1 MDDAKECDMCG
12 RQVNRIVKCRIEDSI
27 LNVCTNCSEH
37 GAVIK
42 APKPVFSRRVS
53 DSVLPESVVP
63 DAASRI
69 RRAREKQNLSM
80 ELLAKKMKEKE
91 SVLHRIEQGKFTP
104 PINLARKI
112 ERVLRIVLI
121 DKGGADLAETNT
133 PKAGGALTLGDL
145 LKEKLERKN

>member
-12 RQVNRIVKCRIEDSI
+12 RQANRIIKCRIEGSV
-27 LNVCTNCSEH
+27 LSVCTRCAEY

-42 APKPVFSRRVS
+42 APKPVFSRSVS
-53 DSVLPESVVP
+53 DTVLPESVVP

-80 ELLAKKMKEKE
+80 ELLAQKMKEKE
-91 SVLHRIEQGKFTP
+91 SVLHRIEQGKFIP

-121 DKGGADLAETNT
+121 DKGDADSVETNS
-133 PKAGGALTLGDL
+133 PKATGALTLGDL
-145 LKEKLERKN
+145 LKEKLEKKN

>member
-1 MDDAKECDMCG
+1 M
-12 RQVNRIVKCRIEDSI
+12 
-27 LNVCTNCSEH
+27 
-37 GAVIK
+37 IK